1 MVAGVALAL
10 TLDLSPDP
18 APSASTIVIG
28 RHPLLDQAAPEV
40 ALPALDDDDDVRLS
54 ALRGRPVLVN
64 FWASWCIP
72 CREEFPLFKAALA
85 DPDNAD
91 LEILGVVYQDS
102 ESAAAEFMQ
111 SQSATWPALTDA
123 GGTVANAYGVV
134 APPMTFYVDREG
146 IVRALSFGPP
156 PEEVFEQYIDR
167 IR

>member
-1 MVAGVALAL
+1 VVGIALAL
-10 TLDLSPDP
+10 TLDLSPEP

-28 RHPLLDQAAPEV
+28 RHPLLDRPAPEI
-40 ALPALDDDDDVRLS
+40 ALPALDGDEVRLS

-91 LEILGVVYQDS
+91 LEILGVVYEDS
-102 ESAAAEFMQ
+102 EAAAEEFMRAQ
-111 SQSATWPALTDA
+111 AATWPALSDA
-123 GGTVANAYGVV
+123 GGAVADTYGVV

-146 IVRALSFGPP
+146 VVRALSFGPP
-156 PEEVFEQYIDR
+156 PEDVFQQYLDR